1 MNAATP
7 GLGANHGDQPGFAW
21 PMANPKQ
28 KRPLSDPL
36 GFANPAAVPT
46 LNDGYVRRPDL
57 VSRLRDARDHLLVLV
72 TAPAGYAKTS
82 VLAEWAEQD
91 ERPFAWL
98 SLDSRD
104 NDATRLLNRL
114 VEAVDGV
121 SLKGRPFVLVVD
133 NADVVRTNAASD
145 ALGNLISSL
154 RPDGQMALASRKE
167 PRLRLSR
174 IRAQREIFELTRRDL
189 AMTRS
194 ESAAV
199 LEKLGLQL
207 SPEQIDAL
215 HALIEGWPAALYL
228 AGLFLEQEPVSPAS
242 VAEFG
247 GDDRFVSDYFREE
260 LLARTS
266 PARLR
271 FLMRSSLLED
281 ISGQICD
288 EVLERS
294 GSGRI
299 LRELARSS
307 LPLDPLDHSDGSY
320 RYHPLFKQALAAEL
334 HRREPK
340 AEPDLHRRASHW
352 YAEHEKFEQ
361 AIDHAIAAG
370 DQALAAQLIWGRI
383 GPSLAAGNRES
394 AREWLDRFSVR
405 SVAGSPQLAL
415 CAAHLYLA
423 LGDGELGQH
432 WASVADEH
440 FDEAGAEDPDLL
452 ADLLILR
459 ATLAR
464 NGVAQMERDA
474 IRAGEQH
481 ASDSPWHSISCFY
494 AGSACQL
501 SGNSLRAR
509 ELLEEG
515 ARGGAASAPLV
526 QVFCLT
532 QLALLHLDR
541 DDLETALRVAGQAR
555 EQLVRFDLDVYP
567 IMAFAF
573 AASSLTRSREG
584 RIQEAVADHGRA
596 MKLLVRLAGF
606 PDWYLAETRI
616 MLARASMNLDDAG
629 QAKSLLDK
637 AAEFAARVDDAPT
650 LARWLSESFAL
661 LSSSANG
668 DNRAELTP
676 AELRTLQFL
685 PSHLS
690 FREIAEQSFVSPNT
704 VKTQAQAIYRKL
716 DASSR
721 AEAVNRAREVG
732 LLHDEPNTTVP
743 ERPS

>member
-1 MNAATP
+1 
-7 GLGANHGDQPGFAW
+7 
-21 PMANPKQ
+21 MAQAKQ
-28 KRPLSDPL
+28 KRPSSHSL
-36 GFANPAAVPT
+36 GSANAVAVPT
-46 LNDGYVRRPDL
+46 LYDGYVRRPDL
-57 VSRLRDARDHLLVLV
+57 VSRLREARDHPLVLV

-91 ERPFAWL
+91 DRPFAWVG
-98 SLDSRD
+98 LDSRD
-104 NDATRLLNRL
+104 NNPTRLLNRL
-114 VEAVDGV
+114 VEAVDRV
-121 SLKGRPFVLVVD
+121 SLKGRPFVIVVD
-133 NADVVRTNAASD
+133 NADIVSTKEASD
-145 ALGNLISSL
+145 ALANLISSL
-154 RPDGQMALASRKE
+154 RPDGQVALASRKE
-167 PRLRLSR
+167 PRLPLSR
-174 IRAQREIFELTRRDL
+174 MRAQREIFELTRRDL
-189 AMTRS
+189 AMTRT
-194 ESAAV
+194 ESVAL
-199 LEKLGLQL
+199 LEKLDLLL

-215 HALIEGWPAALYL
+215 HARIEGWPAALYL
-228 AGLFLEQEPVSPAS
+228 AGLFLEQEPVTATT

-260 LLARTS
+260 LLASIS

-271 FLMRSSLLED
+271 FLMRSSVLED
-281 ISGQICD
+281 LGGQICD

-294 GSGRI
+294 GSGRV

-307 LPLDPLDHSDGSY
+307 LPLDPLDHRDGSY

-340 AEPDLHRRASHW
+340 AESGLHRRASVW
-352 YAEHEKFEQ
+352 YAEHEEFEK

-432 WASVADEH
+432 WASIADEH
-440 FDEAGAEDPDLL
+440 FDEAEAEDPDLL

-459 ATLAR
+459 ATLAQ
-464 NGVAQMERDA
+464 NGVTQMGRDA
-474 IRAGEQH
+474 IRAGERS
-481 ASDSPWHSISCFY
+481 APDSPWRSISYFY
-494 AGSACQL
+494 AGTACYL
-501 SGNSLRAR
+501 SGDSLKAR

-515 ARGGAASAPLV
+515 ARGGAAHGPLV

-532 QLALLHLDR
+532 QLALMHLDQGA
-541 DDLETALRVAGQAR
+541 LETALRIIGQAR

-584 RIQEAVADHGRA
+584 RIREAVADHRRA
-596 MKLLVRLAGF
+596 TQLLKRLAGF

-629 QAKSLLDK
+629 QAKSLLDE

-650 LARWLSESFAL
+650 LARLVSESLAWA
-661 LSSSANG
+661 SNTAG
-668 DNRAELTP
+668 RETRAELTP

-721 AEAVNRAREVG
+721 AEAVDRARQVG
-732 LLHDEPNTTVP
+732 LLHDDPSTSVP
-743 ERPS
+743 DWPSS